1 MSNKLFAGGTIPKS
15 TQVSMVRTNRE
26 YMINNDISEELNTYK
41 NFGVFK
47 TFNDIYDRKFDSNGN
62 EKLDEETGPGTPGVR
77 SIFNKMGA
85 VMVGSSTGN
94 LDIND
99 VYNASEWR
107 ISNNVPLL
115 DTPNNRKRIKTNSG
129 CTIKELVEASRAGV
143 LGRAIYDYSDF
154 MYCKYLGKVPNNYL
168 ITLRRFPIPVGDFI
182 SSVGEGKTRT
192 EKGIKS
198 NFSQQIGCL
207 VTWMGTPGNEMQNL
221 LKYSYNMAFK
231 EHTAEFQDVTDIDAD
246 KQKGVLNSIAA
257 AFDPSYRR
265 MYSAGY
271 GGDAI
276 NPYINS
282 FFKKFSATQGISV
295 SSGYDAHTA
304 TSQYDQNK
312 VYGPVDR
319 VKSTYMRS
327 DEGLTFLQTFNITF
341 DYELRAY
348 NGINPRQAML
358 DLISNILKVTYTTGD
373 FWGGGYKGVGM
384 GQNSIFANLNIFKAH
399 GGFTDFIDAFA
410 QDYSNATE
418 SFRTQLGDDWLKNI
432 GNILKSA
439 MNQIGGMLIAGALN
453 TLGRPAKF
461 FGNSLL
467 SEQPVGLWHLTIGN
481 PHNPIL
487 SVGNL
492 ILKRT
497 TVEHYGPLGLDDF
510 PTGIRITC
518 ELERGKPRDLRE
530 IEKMYMK
537 GNDRI
542 YAGMGPKVF
551 DMYKAAEEYKG
562 DKKTNSG
569 TSKDGSG
576 EIVGGSDDNSNIP
589 IEVQEQINMSESD
602 LKKMGSTL
610 KKYFGETD
618 SYSIYVASGEQEYG
632 AFKKKEKIND
642 NK

>member
-1 MSNKLFAGGTIPKS
+1 MSNKLFAGGSIPKS
-15 TQVSMVRTNRE
+15 SQVSKVRANRE

-47 TFNDIYDRKFDSNGN
+47 TFNDIYDRSFSDDGQTETT
-62 EKLDEETGPGTPGVR
+62 EKGPGTPGVR
-77 SIFNKMGA
+77 SVFNKLGA
-85 VMVGSSTGN
+85 VMIGSSTGA
-94 LDIND
+94 LDIKD

-115 DTPNNRKRIKTNSG
+115 DTPSNRKRIKTNSG

-154 MYCKYLGKVPNNYL
+154 MYCKYLGKVPNNHL
-168 ITLRRFPIPVGDFI
+168 ITLRRFPIPVNDFI

-192 EKGIKS
+192 SSDIKS
-198 NFSQQIGCL
+198 KFSQQIGCL

-231 EHTAEFQDVTDIDAD
+231 EHTADFQDLDSMDAD
-246 KQKGVLNSIAA
+246 NQNGILNSISS
-257 AFDPSYRR
+257 AFDPSYRK
-265 MYSAGY
+265 MYMSGY
-271 GGDAI
+271 GGKSV
-276 NPYINS
+276 NS
-282 FFKKFSATQGISV
+282 YFGKFFNAGDGAYSAS
-295 SSGYDAHTA
+295 TA
-304 TSQYDQNK
+304 TKHYDQNK
-312 VYGPVDR
+312 VYGPIDR
-319 VKSTYMRS
+319 VKTTYMRS

-348 NGINPRQAML
+348 NGINPRQALL

-373 FWGGGYKGVGM
+373 FWGGGYRGAGM
-384 GQNSIFANLNIFKAH
+384 GQNSIFANLSVFKAK
-399 GGFTDFIDAFA
+399 GGFTDFVDALSE
-410 QDYSNATE
+410 DYSTLTKQAKK
-418 SFRTQLGDDWLKNI
+418 SFSGDWKTVLKNA
-432 GNILKSA
+432 L
-439 MNQIGGMLIAGALN
+439 NQIGGMILGGALN
-453 TLGRPAKF
+453 KLGRPAKF

-497 TVEHYGPLGLDDF
+497 TIEHYGPLGLDDF
-510 PTGIRITC
+510 PTGIRVTC

-562 DKKTNSG
+562 GKKTNSG

-576 EIVGGSDDNSNIP
+576 EIVGGFDVDKLLEKFEPKLPEDVKKLID
-589 IEVQEQINMSESD
+589 MSESD
-602 LKKMGSTL
+602 LKKLGGTL
-610 KKYFGETD
+610 KKYFGESD
-618 SYSIYVASGEQEYG
+618 AYSIYVAAGEQEYG
-632 AFKKKEKIND
+632 AFKKKLPVKN